1 MLILTGDMN
10 IDLLNPVCANTEQ
23 YSELLEFFHLEQL
36 SQWPTRVSKRSST
49 LIDHIVT
56 NCARSITHTAVLP
69 CSVVSE
75 HRGIFGCVNVQL
87 PYQPRYKSI
96 RHMKNF
102 DETAFVN
109 DLESRTFSLVYS
121 SDDPKHLACRVY
133 RSARSITLCPIYST
147 TSALDGNWWDSIAS
161 NWEG

>member
-10 IDLLNPVCANTEQ
+10 INLLNPVCANTRQ
-23 YSELLEFFHLEQL
+23 YNELLEVFHLEQMV
-36 SQWPTRVSKRSST
+36 QGPTRVSKRSST
-49 LIDHIVT
+49 FIDHIVT
-56 NCARSITHTAVLP
+56 NCPRSITHTAVLP

-75 HRGIFGCVNVQL
+75 HHGISGCVNVQVR
-87 PYQPRYKSI
+87 YQPRYKFI

-109 DLESRTFSLVYS
+109 DLEDTTFSLVYS

-133 RSARSITLCPIYST
+133 RSARSITPCPIYST
-147 TSALDGNWWDSIAS
+147 TSALDGN
-161 NWEG
+161 